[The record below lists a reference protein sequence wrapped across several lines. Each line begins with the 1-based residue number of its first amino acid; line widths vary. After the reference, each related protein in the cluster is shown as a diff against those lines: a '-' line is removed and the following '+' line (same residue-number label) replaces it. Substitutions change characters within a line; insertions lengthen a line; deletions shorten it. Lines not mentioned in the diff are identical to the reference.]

1 MVENESHQAP
11 PAPAPAVQNDG
22 HSQEEL
28 SRDEQMIASI
38 FRDIISSSRQQ
49 TGETPMETDQ
59 REAETGQLF
68 LPSCSSIES

>member
-28 SRDEQMIASI
+28 SRDKQMIASI
-38 FRDIISSSRQQ
+38 FRDIISSSRC
-49 TGETPMETDQ
+49 GI
-59 REAETGQLF
+59 LK
-68 LPSCSSIES
+68 C